1 MDERELDLRNRNVT
15 GRRRSFFID
24 YTMLFVVIILAIFGL
39 LMVYSTTA
47 YKSGIS
53 EFRSQLICILIGLGL
68 MFFEYKLAY
77 PLINGIGKGK
87 IAFAAGIF
95 ALVCI
100 IALKTPLGATINGA
114 TRWIKVGSRFTIQ
127 VAEIVKI
134 AVILIMAA
142 LFSSFSGILKS
153 WKGVGITLLIPAF
166 LGGLLGIVSN
176 NMSSA
181 IIIFGIAMVMM
192 FVTSRRYKIYMLLV
206 VAVAVLVLGAII
218 VFSSTSFGGF
228 RGARIRVWLNPELTV
243 EGVDNYQTKQA
254 LYAIGSGGIWGKGIG
269 ESIQKMNRLPEAEN
283 DMIYAILCE
292 ELGLFG
298 GLIVIVLFTALITR
312 LITLAAKCTKFYD
325 SMIVTGVMAHIM
337 LQSILN
343 IAVVTNSIPN
353 TGVALPFISSGGSSV
368 LCLLF
373 EIGLVLAVTKNLN
386 ENTEEN

>member
-1 MDERELDLRNRNVT
+1 MDEKELDIRNRRVT
-15 GRRRSFFID
+15 GRKRTYYVD
-24 YTMLFVVIILAIFGL
+24 YTMIFVVIILAIFGL

-47 YKSGIS
+47 YKSGIA
-53 EFRSQLICILIGLGL
+53 EFRSQLICVLIGLGL
-68 MFFEYKLAY
+68 MFLEYKLAY
-77 PLINGIGKGK
+77 PIIYGIGKGK
-87 IAFAAGIF
+87 IALVAGIF
-95 ALVCI
+95 AFACI
-100 IALKTPLGATINGA
+100 IALTTPLGATINGA
-114 TRWIKVGSRFTIQ
+114 TRWIKVGRSFTIQ

-134 AVILIMAA
+134 AIILIMAA
-142 LFSSFSGILKS
+142 LFSSFSEVLKNPKGIA
-153 WKGVGITLLIPAF
+153 IAALIPIGFGA
-166 LGGLLGIVSN
+166 LLGKISN

-181 IIIFGIAMVMM
+181 IIIIGIAFVMF
-192 FVTSRRYKIYMLLV
+192 FVADRRYKFYFGFVALV
-206 VAVAVLVLGAII
+206 VAFILVAII
-218 VFSSTSFGGF
+218 LVNSTSVGGF

-343 IAVVTNSIPN
+343 IAVVTNSVPN

-373 EIGLVLAVTKNLN
+373 EIGLVLAVTKNQN
-386 ENTEEN
+386 VDTEEN